1 MMHAHARHRHAPG
14 IALWA
19 ALALVPLAGQEAA
32 AQSAEEAAAQNIQLA
47 ITLCVRNGHDLG
59 ALRAAFAGSGHSHTP
74 EDFGG
79 GVVLHHYGT
88 PDATV
93 TTTVTQE
100 QGVNAC
106 RIATDL
112 YGVSQMIPFSRAVL
126 DQLYE
131 GPIWDESPE
140 GATITPG
147 SPQAAGSPC
156 SGFHILP
163 GRTVIW
169 FTFGNA
175 GQDPVCVDN
184 GTAQI
189 MISL

>member
-1 MMHAHARHRHAPG
+1 MFRYTLT
-14 IALWA
+14 ALLFSA
-19 ALALVPLAGQEAA
+19 ISVVPAF
-32 AQSAEEAAAQNIQLA
+32 AQTKAEVAAQNIQLA
-47 ITLCVRNGHDLG
+47 ITLCVQNSHDG
-59 ALRAAFAGSGHSHTP
+59 AALRAAFASTGHSYTA

-79 GVVLHHYGT
+79 GEVRHHYGT

-93 TTTVTQE
+93 
-100 QGVNAC
+100 
-106 RIATDL
+106 ATAVSLRGPTPHCSISTDQ
-112 YGVSQMIPFSRAVL
+112 YGVSQMIPFARAVL

-131 GPIWDESPE
+131 GPIWDGSPE
-140 GATITPG
+140 AVNVTLN
-147 SPQAAGSPC
+147 SPDAASKSC

-169 FTFGNA
+169 FQFGTQ
-175 GQDPVCVDN
+175 GQDPVCVEN